1 MLGTNYT
8 HPPLFV
14 TFSLPRRPAL
24 PSPNLVATGSRRRG
38 RPKLDHE
45 VDNVRF
51 SRAIILLD
59 CTRVQRNLT
68 LISFT
73 HSPIRSLSWSPFAG
87 FSAGLSPAQSLET
100 PFFSW
105 GGPPG
110 AFALYKVVGAHLL
123 GCIILYLGDGGIGM
137 PAPAQDARFYQAA
150 VFYISNTT
158 DTSCLTFVAA

>member
-73 HSPIRSLSWSPFAG
+73 HSPIRSLSWSPLAG

-100 PFFSW
+100 PFFPKGGTTRRICIVQGSW
-105 GGPPG
+105 SSFGGLHHFISGRRGNRHASAGSGCSFLPG
-110 AFALYKVVGAHLL
+110 
-123 GCIILYLGDGGIGM
+123 CCILY
-137 PAPAQDARFYQAA
+137 F
-150 VFYISNTT
+150 
-158 DTSCLTFVAA
+158 